1 MGIRC
6 PNGIRRIPFA
16 NRIPFGDPISD
27 PLFWSFLGSKNESRK
42 KLKIHIFKKM
52 ESIFSEQFENSKA
65 FNGEFEKKQDPAYS
79 PHARFIVYR
88 DDDDVFWGGSG
99 YMMCFGLYVVYDND
113 AVWCFWLVGSRFF
126 GPTPKQAR
134 SRSRAI
140 PSRAVR
146 AYTMPRKFPHAWEG
160 HSCREKCCMHGACH
174 SEKSPVR
181 MERQIV
187 RMEPRREKFRTQ
199 RA

>member
-1 MGIRC
+1 MTWGVW
-6 PNGIRRIPFA
+6 
-16 NRIPFGDPISD
+16 SQ
-27 PLFWSFLGSKNESRK
+27 FWIILGGSKKKPEKINIHNKKQRK
-42 KLKIHIFKKM
+42 CYFFMARLKNPKLFM
-52 ESIFSEQFENSKA
+52 VNS
-65 FNGEFEKKQDPAYS
+65 KKQDPAYS

-160 HSCREKCCMHGACH
+160 H
-174 SEKSPVR
+174 
-181 MERQIV
+181 
-187 RMEPRREKFRTQ
+187 
-199 RA
+199 